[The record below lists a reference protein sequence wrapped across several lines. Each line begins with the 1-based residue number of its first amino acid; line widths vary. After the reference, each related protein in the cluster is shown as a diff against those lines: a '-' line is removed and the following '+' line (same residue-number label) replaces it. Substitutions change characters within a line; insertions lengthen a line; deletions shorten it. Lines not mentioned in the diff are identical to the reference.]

1 MESGRGDA
9 ATTDVHVARARGA
22 TTQDDGERALS
33 HGVTPG
39 TPPGCAS
46 RATRVAV
53 CSPRPSVVRGSQLAP
68 IHVAGTRDA
77 ALSPVGHTGHF
88 PGSVGS
94 RMTGSARAAWQRR
107 WWWWCVLPQAA
118 HVQQR
123 SHNTGW
129 VLEATRGGPGSVV
142 RSGRLVPAA
151 RGICGVETGRAAILA
166 HLRRVCGCGR
176 GFAPHAHLRRGCGC
190 GRGLALTQCT
200 RVSAASGVALGR
212 TSRKVFWPHKSQRFF
227 VGTFNAHTAHKSQSF
242 CLAHVGSHTRARA
255 TPRPH
260 RHTAPVMRACHTTKL
275 TTSAPITNF
284 GSHTK
289 RTHACA
295 GALLL
300 VRVAHARATPWPR
313 RHTAPVMR
321 KLCARVSHHRT
332 YNFGSDHKLRLT
344 HKANTRVRRGPPCA
358 GRTRARATPWPHRH
372 TAPVMRARHTTKLT
386 TSAPITNFGSHTKRT
401 HACAGALLVPAR
413 AKFATCLRLRSHTSA
428 RTDAV

>member
-1 MESGRGDA
+1 M
-9 ATTDVHVARARGA
+9 
-22 TTQDDGERALS
+22 
-33 HGVTPG
+33 
-39 TPPGCAS
+39 
-46 RATRVAV
+46 
-53 CSPRPSVVRGSQLAP
+53 RGSQLAP

-295 GALLL
+295 GALL

-313 RHTAPVMR
+313 
-321 KLCARVSHHRT
+321 
-332 YNFGSDHKLRLT
+332 
-344 HKANTRVRRGPPCA
+344 
-358 GRTRARATPWPHRH
+358 RH